1 MDGTFSE
8 KALFEVMT
16 AAEAAEKWGLNPRSI
31 QQACTGYKGV
41 GNLDF
46 GQRGTEGWKNMARYK
61 NRHGTTICNVSQL
74 SIEFKRR

>member
-31 QQACTGYKGV
+31 RKPVLGIRV

-46 GQRGTEGWKNMARYK
+46 WTK
-61 NRHGTTICNVSQL
+61 RHGRLEEYGSLQKQAWNDYMDLSQL
-74 SIEFKRR
+74 SSEIKRR